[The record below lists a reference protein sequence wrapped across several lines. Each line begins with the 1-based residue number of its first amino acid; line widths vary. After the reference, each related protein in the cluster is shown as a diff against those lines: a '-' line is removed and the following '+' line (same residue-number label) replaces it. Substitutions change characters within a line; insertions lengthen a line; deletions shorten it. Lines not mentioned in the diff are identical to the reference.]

1 MALTDRISKII
12 DKGVKDA
19 HSYAIFEMK
28 RHKDDNYPEYAITVA
43 GTEDTKGW
51 YAISEIKSL
60 LDAKDIAER
69 LPAPNET
76 ISGARLISAT
86 DIEFDGDVKTKTHY
100 FFLENKSD
108 KGNLDFSRMYDLA
121 GLGAGEPV
129 ETEARRPDLLIVADD
144 ETHNW
149 NDRVVA
155 LVGRVKGVY
164 GVNRGETNYSQV
176 WMEFLSNQCE
186 RPFYDL
192 EEAEKEQE
200 FRKIKYDTMTDFE
213 MDNTGDHGRESTR
226 WAVSRMEILTEISP
240 SADWLVEYMLE
251 PEEGARDQK
260 ERDLYGEYQANGLP
274 GVHFED
280 QRTDAE
286 IVAAGK
292 ALLEE
297 RGISEDEDDVVEE
310 SAAPDATI

>member
-1 MALTDRISKII
+1 MALADRISKII
-12 DKGVKDA
+12 DKGVKDT

-28 RHKDDNYPEYAITVA
+28 RHQDDNYPEYAITVA
-43 GTEDTKGW
+43 GTDATKGW
-51 YAISEIKSL
+51 YAISEIRSL
-60 LDAKDIAER
+60 PDAKDIAER

-76 ISGARLISAT
+76 TSGARLISAT
-86 DIEFDGDVKTKTHY
+86 DVEFDGNTRTGTHY
-100 FFLENKSD
+100 FLLENKSD
-108 KGNLDFSRMYDLA
+108 TGTLDYTRMYDID
-121 GLGAGEPV
+121 GLGGGKPV
-129 ETEARRPDLLIVADD
+129 ETEARRPELLIVATE
-144 ETHNW
+144 ETHGW

-164 GVNRGETNYSQV
+164 GANKGETNYSQV

-192 EEAEKEQE
+192 EEAEIEQE

-213 MDNTGDHGRESTR
+213 MDNSGDRGRESTR
-226 WAVSRMEILTEISP
+226 WDVSNMEILTEISL

-260 ERDLYGEYQANGLP
+260 ERDLYGEIQANGLP

-280 QRTDAE
+280 QRTDEE

-292 ALLEE
+292 ALLAE
-297 RGISEDEDDVVEE
+297 RCISEDEEDA
-310 SAAPDATI
+310 SPDASI